1 MNPRN
6 PQIQRRRQSQY
17 RGIQYNYSTAA
28 GDTFDFSK
36 IGEQYTRNKEFQLAA
51 KEKIRE
57 RLQKETEQLQDATKY
72 EATGVAEADKLAMGV
87 SNDIRTS
94 LLESKKM
101 VGQFDEDL
109 GRVRTLKDHNE
120 LYNNLNNSAKS
131 YAVFNEHV
139 TKEAERIMNDPKLS
153 GAQKEAFALSLGNVH
168 NKAKTT
174 EMFVDK
180 KTGRLGMGVRDR
192 NPNEKGEKGFQAFS
206 VGELMFNTKNDI
218 ALFDP
223 VADVAALQDV
233 YADKLKTAG
242 YSQEK
247 VGDLK
252 VFSTEHILTQTKG
265 FEQMK
270 KNAIEAFGNQDEK
283 LISYAFDN
291 MGIGFAGG
299 KKGAIKVNKLDEF
312 GNPEI
317 DEKTGNPVQIEL
329 ALTTDF
335 EGNVM
340 IPDEVREQAK
350 RHYSQMVDAAFGV
363 KTTKSGQVIKAP
375 APRGGASTEKK
386 TENFVQEGYGLN
398 PATGEY
404 RTKFDKGSFTR
415 SYSLDGAGQTPT
427 EDGQGGEFNY
437 TTASVADKQ
446 KFKNSHPDLFD
457 SKGNMSNF
465 DKTPT
470 VADLE
475 AIQNASFDSGQP
487 PTRGTYRRTNSLSV
501 RFGSKTTG
509 SDLAMKNVMSRGN
522 KPLSDFTGVAVVEE
536 AILDCVPDPDNPG
549 KLKSIVRYVPSSISL
564 TGTVLDQKSKE
575 GEALDMDPQRSAAGK
590 RSDTYESS
598 TTRGTSHSSISKP
611 LNDNQLTTLIGDLNE
626 NHPGFSDAYDRA
638 LVAARRDANIKEG
651 ESDIDSKVNVRIQA
665 FTNALR
671 QFQHGR

>member
-139 TKEAERIMNDPKLS
+139 TKEAERIMEDPKLS

-174 EMFVDK
+174 QMFVDP
-180 KTGRLGMGVRDR
+180 KTGRLGMGVTDR
-192 NPNEKGEKGFQAFS
+192 NPNEKGEKGFQAYS

-242 YSQEK
+242 YSQET

-252 VFSTEHILTQTKG
+252 VFSTEHILGQTEG
-265 FEQMK
+265 FTQMK

-283 LISYAFDN
+283 VISYAFDN

-299 KKGAIKVNKLDEF
+299 KKGAVKVNKLDE
-312 GNPEI
+312 N
-317 DEKTGNPVQIEL
+317 GNPVLGEDGEPEQIEL

-340 IPDEVREQAK
+340 VPDEVREQAK

-363 KTTKSGQVIKAP
+363 KTTLSGQVIKAP
-375 APRGGASTEKK
+375 SGRGGGRGSQQET
-386 TENFVQEGYGLN
+386 TNFVSKGRELN
-398 PATGEY
+398 QSAGGFESEFTQAS
-404 RTKFDKGSFTR
+404 FDTAF
-415 SYSLDGAGQTPT
+415 SLDGAGGDVT
-427 EDGQGGEFNY
+427 EGQVFDY
-437 TTASVADKQ
+437 STADPLA
-446 KFKNSHPDLFD
+446 
-457 SKGNMSNF
+457 
-465 DKTPT
+465 
-470 VADLE
+470 
-475 AIQNASFDSGQP
+475 QN
-487 PTRGTYRRTNSLSV
+487 RYRRTNPDLLNANGTGLAIMDKVPSVEELTANPGDYKRVNSLSV
-501 RFGSKTTG
+501 DFGAKTSKTDVLQKTIQT
-509 SDLAMKNVMSRGN
+509 RGGRQ
-522 KPLSDFTGVAVVEE
+522 LQDFTGFAFVEQ
-536 AILDCVPDPDNPG
+536 AIKVKVKDPSDPT
-549 KLKSIVRYVPSSISL
+549 KLIEKVQYVPTSISL
-564 TGTVLDQKSKE
+564 TGTVIDEKRKEKSGIEGIKE
-575 GEALDMDPQRSAAGK
+575 GVKSALGITNEEKEVTSEGVK
-590 RSDTYESS
+590 
-598 TTRGTSHSSISKP
+598 SHSSISKQ
-611 LNDNQLTTLIGDLNE
+611 LNADQFNTLIGNLNDS
-626 NHPGFSDAYDRA
+626 HPGFSKVYDRQLAILNRSGHKDSYAEQGLSFEILAMKQA
-638 LVAARRDANIKEG
+638 LE
-651 ESDIDSKVNVRIQA
+651 A
-665 FTNALR
+665 FKR
-671 QFQHGR
+671 G

>member
-57 RLQKETEQLQDATKY
+57 RLQRETEQLQDATKY

-87 SNDIRTS
+87 SNGIRTS
-94 LLESKKM
+94 LLDSKKM
-101 VGQFDEDL
+101 VGQYDESL

-139 TKEAERIMNDPKLS
+139 TKEAERIMEDPKLS
-153 GAQKEAFALSLGNVH
+153 GAQKEAFSLSLGNVH

-174 EMFVDK
+174 QMFIDP
-180 KTGRLGMGVRDR
+180 KTGRLGMGVTDK
-192 NPNEKGEKGFQAFS
+192 NANENGEKGFQAYS

-252 VFSTEHILTQTKG
+252 VFSTEHILTQTEG
-265 FEQMK
+265 FTQMK

-283 LISYAFDN
+283 LISYAYDN

-299 KKGAIKVNKLDEF
+299 KKGAVKVNKLDEN
-312 GNPEI
+312 GNPIVGE
-317 DEKTGNPVQIEL
+317 DGQPQQIEL

-363 KTTKSGQVIKAP
+363 KTTLSGQVIKAP
-375 APRGGASTEKK
+375 SGRGGGGSKK
-386 TENFVQEGYGLN
+386 ETTNFVSQGRELN
-398 PATGEY
+398 PSAGNFETQFTEA
-404 RTKFDKGSFTR
+404 SFSR
-415 SYSLDGAGQTPT
+415 SFSLDGAAGDVTEGQVFDYSTA
-427 EDGQGGEFNY
+427 DS
-437 TTASVADKQ
+437 TTQEAYRKT
-446 KFKNSHPDLFD
+446 NPDLLNA
-457 SKGNMSNF
+457 SGTGLAIM
-465 DKTPT
+465 DKVPT
-470 VADLE
+470 VEELKANPGDYK
-475 AIQNASFDSGQP
+475 
-487 PTRGTYRRTNSLSV
+487 RVNSLSV
-501 RFGSKTTG
+501 DFGAKTSKTDVLQKTIQT
-509 SDLAMKNVMSRGN
+509 RGG
-522 KPLSDFTGVAVVEE
+522 KQLQDFTGFAFVEQ
-536 AILDCVPDPDNPG
+536 AIKVKVKDPSDPS
-549 KLKSIVRYVPSSISL
+549 KLIEKVEYIPTSISL
-564 TGTVLDQKSKE
+564 TGTVIDEKRKKE
-575 GEALDMDPQRSAAGK
+575 EGVKGFIESAFGPSEEEASVTSEGVQ
-590 RSDTYESS
+590 
-598 TTRGTSHSSISKP
+598 SHSSISKQ
-611 LNDNQLTTLIGDLNE
+611 LNSDQFNTLIGNINDS
-626 NHPGFSDAYDRA
+626 HPGFSKVYDKMLATYNRSGKKDDYAKQGLSYEILAMKKA
-638 LVAARRDANIKEG
+638 LE
-651 ESDIDSKVNVRIQA
+651 A
-665 FTNALR
+665 FKR
-671 QFQHGR
+671 G